1 MKKISI
7 KYILI
12 TFSIT
17 YLLWFSLAF
26 IVSKG
31 VTQVGQ
37 PIFMILFILG
47 GLAPTAS
54 AIITQITDKD
64 DFRLFKNQL
73 FKLKLNILW
82 YIGILSIPIIIS
94 GISWLLTLLLTGNP
108 EQFLQKPIYLVFA
121 YIPIMI
127 IGGGLEELGWRG
139 VLLPELLKKTSPF
152 KATLIISFVWSL
164 WHIPLWFIKGSSQYG
179 SNYLIFVLNL
189 IPLAFLLSLLYIKT
203 KSIFI
208 CVLLHS
214 VENSYLSIGLNSWA
228 NNNLSQII
236 NITTT
241 LIISISIFTI
251 FIKSKDK
258 SINIGV

>member
-1 MKKISI
+1 MRKISI

-12 TFSIT
+12 TFSIS
-17 YLLWFSLAF
+17 YLLWFFLAF

-54 AIITQITDKD
+54 AIITKITNKD

-82 YIGILSIPIIIS
+82 YIGILTIPLIIS
-94 GISWLLTLLLTGNP
+94 GISWLLTLLLSSNP

-139 VLLPELLKKTSPF
+139 VLLPGLLKKTSPF
-152 KATLIISFVWSL
+152 KATLIISFIWSL

-189 IPLAFLLSLLYIKT
+189 ISLAFLLSLLYIKT
-203 KSIFI
+203 KSIFV

-214 VENSYLSIGLNSWA
+214 IYNSYMAIGLNSWA
-228 NNNLSQII
+228 YNNLSQII

-241 LIISISIFTI
+241 LIISLSIFTI
-251 FIKSKDK
+251 FIKRKDK
-258 SINIGV
+258 SINAGI